1 MGRSGNRA
9 NDYPWSSLFD
19 PIANARALADVQA
32 QGLRAASELV
42 ERLARSVDGAES
54 NPPQSQDAAE
64 ADGTGDGKSRMS
76 EATRLLDAW
85 VELLR
90 RSAEAFGRTVET
102 RAAAT
107 DRTEVDLDAGS
118 ASGTLRIE
126 IDETGAARNGPAEV
140 WLHNLTHA
148 LIGPLTVHCSELR
161 APEAGVLPARLTF
174 EPSHLDELPARSN
187 RGVAVAIAIDE
198 NVAEQPLQPGTY
210 RGLVQV
216 TGAPKVWLPVEVVVV
231 SDATT

>member
-1 MGRSGNRA
+1 MGRSGDRA
-9 NDYPWSSLFD
+9 NEYPWSSLFD

-54 NPPQSQDAAE
+54 HPPAADD
-64 ADGTGDGKSRMS
+64 ADGTGDGRSRMS

-85 VELLR
+85 VELLQ

-102 RAAAT
+102 RAAET
-107 DRTEVDLDAGS
+107 DRVEIDLDAGS
-118 ASGTLRIE
+118 ASGMLRIE
-126 IDETGAARNGPAEV
+126 VDDTGAVRSGPAEA

-161 APEAGVLPARLTF
+161 ASEAGVFPARLTF
-174 EPSHLDELPARSN
+174 EPAHLDELPARSN
-187 RGVAVAIAIDE
+187 RGVAVAIAVDE
-198 NVAEQPLQPGTY
+198 NATQRPLQPGTY